1 MRFLY
6 NLIIL
11 IPCIF
16 GSTNSLN
23 EELDDKMQS
32 SLKSSPLIRYFTT
45 TSNMAAFNSEPKK
58 WLLSLDGGGIRGIM
72 QLKMLAEIEKY
83 TGKSIID
90 LFDGISGTSIGGV
103 IACTLTMPDP
113 INPKKSKYSPQNLLD
128 FFAVNKDR
136 FFVSKWQSLGGLLRT
151 RYKTSSLKNMLL
163 ELLEDNLFSQRLLP
177 VVITANDLQLE
188 RARFFPST
196 GSENFYTRDLAI
208 ATAAAPTYFKPQHI
222 LPVNVESHPGYLLTD
237 GGTFMN
243 HPVTAGKRLINK
255 FYGTEQDEI
264 RILSLG
270 TGTLGEIR
278 RVDHLKRGGMLAW
291 APAIANVCIAGSSSA
306 DSYDAQFE
314 NGRHY
319 HHFSPLI
326 GAHNSAL
333 DDTSSQNI
341 SELLLASQRSM
352 EEREFTRV
360 IDAIKRNY
368 EQKVAISSLTASSLI
383 ASNLPASSLTTSSL
397 ITSNLTAA

>member
-6 NLIIL
+6 TIAIV

-16 GSTNSLN
+16 GATNNLHD
-23 EELDDKMQS
+23 ELDDTKHQLLS
-32 SLKSSPLIRYFTT
+32 SSSVLSRSLIQVLNTESLNT
-45 TSNMAAFNSEPKK
+45 EPKK

-72 QLKMLAEIEKY
+72 QLKMLAEIEKN
-83 TGKSIID
+83 TGKSIIE
-90 LFDGISGTSIGGV
+90 LFDGVSGTSIGGV
-103 IACTLTMPDP
+103 IACALTMPDP
-113 INPKKSKYSPQNLLD
+113 SNTKRPKYSPQNLLD
-128 FFAVNKDR
+128 FFAANKER
-136 FFVSKWQSLGGLLRT
+136 FFVSKWQSVGGLLKT
-151 RYKTSSLKNMLL
+151 RYKTTSLKNMLL

-196 GSENFYTRDLAI
+196 GPENFYTRDLAM

-222 LPVNVESHPGYLLTD
+222 LPINVASHSGYLLTD

-278 RVDHLKRGGMLAW
+278 RIAHLKRGGMLAW
-291 APAIANVCIAGSSSA
+291 APEIANICIAGSSSA
-306 DSYDAQFE
+306 DSYNALFE
-314 NGRHY
+314 NGRNY

-333 DDTSSQNI
+333 DDASAQNI
-341 SELLLASQRSM
+341 SELLLASQRIM
-352 EEREFTRV
+352 EDREFTRV
-360 IDAIKRNY
+360 IDTIKHNY
-368 EQKVAISSLTASSLI
+368 ELKTAL
-383 ASNLPASSLTTSSL
+383 N
-397 ITSNLTAA
+397 AA